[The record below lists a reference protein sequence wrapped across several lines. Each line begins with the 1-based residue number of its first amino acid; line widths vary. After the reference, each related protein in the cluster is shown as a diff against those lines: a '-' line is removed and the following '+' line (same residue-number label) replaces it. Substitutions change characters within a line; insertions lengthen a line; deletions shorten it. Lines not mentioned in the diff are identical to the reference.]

1 MGQRGF
7 QLAAEHRLA
16 NEQGLKPMFALA
28 AERFAVMRVA
38 LNRVSDTL
46 MFPNANS
53 PERLMRQVRDGMRW
67 KVA

>member
-1 MGQRGF
+1 
-7 QLAAEHRLA
+7 
-16 NEQGLKPMFALA
+16 MFALA

-46 MFPNANS
+46 MFPNVNS
-53 PERLMRQVRDGMRW
+53 PERLMRQVRDEVRW

>member
-7 QLAAEHRLA
+7 QLAAQHRLA
-16 NEQGLKPMFALA
+16 HEHGLQPMFALA
-28 AERFAVMRVA
+28 AERFPAMRMA

-46 MFPNANS
+46 MFPNVSS
-53 PERLMRQVRDGMRW
+53 PERLMRQVRDEVRW

>member
-1 MGQRGF
+1 
-7 QLAAEHRLA
+7 
-16 NEQGLKPMFALA
+16 MFALA

-46 MFPNANS
+46 MFPDTSS
-53 PERLMRQVRDGMRW
+53 PERLMRQVRDEARW